1 MNEKRPSAL
10 THVLL
15 AAIVLVV
22 ALIFVVTLVRRSAA
36 KSAAVNEEAPYTLD
50 NSAGQVFAVTTG
62 KAGQL
67 VAATNGG
74 VQLFSPEG
82 QSVAHELM
90 SFKQPGVTAGDHA
103 AAAYDIGAESL
114 VVADTD
120 GNVSRIKP
128 AGAVISARMNSEGWL
143 AVVTEAPG
151 YRAVVTVYDNTRKAV
166 YVWYSGSSY
175 VLTAAISD
183 DRTLAALCVDE
194 SGGSVQI
201 FRLSDENPVGTFT
214 APGELFADLS
224 WTDDDHIAAVSPS
237 RVVFLNEDGGTA
249 GEYGFNGQ
257 SLYDYAREG
266 SGFFTVALSQY
277 RSGSPTRL
285 ITLSPKGEVLGD
297 IEAPEGL
304 ESVSAHGKQVLALCG
319 RHLIQYNQQLEQ
331 MLAADIEQTGVRQA
345 LLLESGKCVL
355 VFDYSAQAFNY

>member
-1 MNEKRPSAL
+1 
-10 THVLL
+10 
-15 AAIVLVV
+15 
-22 ALIFVVTLVRRSAA
+22 
-36 KSAAVNEEAPYTLD
+36 VNEEAPYTLD

-74 VQLFSPEG
+74 VHLFSPEG

-103 AAAYDIGAESL
+103 AAAYDIGAETL

-183 DRTLAALCVDE
+183 DRTLDEIVGWLLELGYMPSFCTACYREGRTGDRFMSLAKRGLIGDCCAPNALMT
-194 SGGSVQI
+194 
-201 FRLSDENPVGTFT
+201 L
-214 APGELFADLS
+214 A
-224 WTDDDHIAAVSPS
+224 
-237 RVVFLNEDGGTA
+237 
-249 GEYGFNGQ
+249 EY
-257 SLYDYAREG
+257 LEDYA
-266 SGFFTVALSQY
+266 
-277 RSGSPTRL
+277 SPNVKLLGKNMIARQTQIIPSEKIRR
-285 ITLSPKGEVLGD
+285 ITLKNLEEIVKGKRD
-297 IEAPEGL
+297 F
-304 ESVSAHGKQVLALCG
+304 
-319 RHLIQYNQQLEQ
+319 R
-331 MLAADIEQTGVRQA
+331 
-345 LLLESGKCVL
+345 
-355 VFDYSAQAFNY
+355 F